1 MAVEPES
8 LQWSLPVPSV
18 QELAIQGLQTV
29 PPRYVRDDTDII
41 ITAPSNPSLLVPLID
56 MTKLVNPDSHE
67 QEIQRLHS
75 ACREWGLFQIIN
87 HGVSDESLS
96 NMKQQVQGFFDLP
109 LQEKKRWAQKPGSL
123 EGYGQAFVTS
133 EEQKLEWNDMIFLRS
148 IHPLQNRNLDFWPE
162 NPPEFRK
169 ALETYSEEMNRV
181 AVSIVRFIAMGLGL
195 EAQEYSE
202 TYRGGMCDM
211 RINCYPPCPEPER
224 VVGLCPHMDISGI
237 TLLLECGDM
246 PGLQV
251 LKDGHWVVVEP
262 INGALVANLGHAMQI
277 MSNGIYKAPDH
288 RAMANKSKQRL
299 SIATF
304 CYPNSSADIGPAE
317 KLIKPGSPP
326 LFKTLKCEEYF
337 HHFYNR
343 KLEVSFID
351 SLKI

>member
-8 LQWSLPVPSV
+8 LEWSLPVPSV

-41 ITAPSNPSLLVPLID
+41 ITAPSDPSLRIPLID

-75 ACREWGLFQIIN
+75 ACKEWGLFQIIN

-96 NMKQQVQGFFDLP
+96 KMKEQVQGFFDLP
-109 LQEKKRWAQKPGSL
+109 LQEKKRWAQKPGSI
-123 EGYGQAFVTS
+123 EGYGQVFVTS
-133 EEQKLEWNDMIFLRS
+133 EEQKLEWNDMIFLRNIRS
-148 IHPLQNRNLDFWPE
+148 LQNRNLNFWPE

-181 AVSIVRFIAMGLGL
+181 AVSIVRFMAMGLGL
-195 EAQEYSE
+195 EAQQYSE
-202 TYRGGMCDM
+202 TYREGVYHM
-211 RINCYPPCPEPER
+211 RITCYPPCPEPER
-224 VVGLCPHMDISGI
+224 VSGLKSHTDINGI

-246 PGLQV
+246 AGLQV

-262 INGALVANLGHAMQI
+262 INGALVVNLGHVAQI

-288 RAMANKSKQRL
+288 RVVANKWKQRL

-304 CYPNSSADIGPAE
+304 CFPNSSVDIGPAE
-317 KLIKPGSPP
+317 KLIKSGSPP
-326 LFKTLKCEEYF
+326 LFKTLKLEEYF
-337 HHFYNR
+337 HRYFNR
-343 KLEVSFID
+343 KLHDSFID